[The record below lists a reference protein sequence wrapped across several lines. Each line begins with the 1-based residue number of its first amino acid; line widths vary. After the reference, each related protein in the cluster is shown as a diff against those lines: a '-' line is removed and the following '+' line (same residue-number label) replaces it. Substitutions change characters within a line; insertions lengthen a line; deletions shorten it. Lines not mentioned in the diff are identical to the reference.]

1 MEASLQRKL
10 QTPFCRSSSNFISS
24 LHPIAKYTKNAITWA
39 SPWHLAQLQFFVLHV
54 SCYFFVQSQ
63 LKKIRWKSTW
73 TSPSLRQLNRV
84 HLSQSAS
91 YLAVHLVLG
100 KCFVYME
107 VFQSLSSLFSYL
119 HNNREPLSPLRSP
132 PHPPRRNF

>member
-1 MEASLQRKL
+1 MEASLLRKL

-24 LHPIAKYTKNAITWA
+24 LHPIAKYTKKCHHMGIPLT
-39 SPWHLAQLQFFVLHV
+39 SCSMQFFVLYV

-73 TSPSLRQLNRV
+73 TSPSLRQLDRV

-100 KCFVYME
+100 KCSFIWKCSNHYHRC
-107 VFQSLSSLFSYL
+107 FHSL
-119 HNNREPLSPLRSP
+119 HNNREHLSPLSSP
-132 PHPPRRNF
+132 PHPPRRHF